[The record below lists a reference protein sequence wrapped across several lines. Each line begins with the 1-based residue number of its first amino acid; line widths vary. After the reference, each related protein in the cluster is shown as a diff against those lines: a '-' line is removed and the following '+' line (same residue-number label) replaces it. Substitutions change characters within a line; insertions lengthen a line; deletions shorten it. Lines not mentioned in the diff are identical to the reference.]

1 VDEKQHLAM
10 NHAKQKL
17 DKKRD
22 KKGEGLF
29 LPVVTVSAL
38 LGDPCD
44 EQCGIQN

>member
-17 DKKRD
+17 DKKRY

-29 LPVVTVSAL
+29 LPVVNFSQSAWL
-38 LGDPCD
+38 PA
-44 EQCGIQN
+44 EKRAPW